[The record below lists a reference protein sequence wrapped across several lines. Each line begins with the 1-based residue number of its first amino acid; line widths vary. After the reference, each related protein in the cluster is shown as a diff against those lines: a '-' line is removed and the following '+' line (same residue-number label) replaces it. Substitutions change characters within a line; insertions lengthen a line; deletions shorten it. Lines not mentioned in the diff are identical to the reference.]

1 MKWFAHIVLIGGFGF
16 STAGADIRPIAK
28 ILNSRCV
35 DCHDAET
42 RKGGINLT
50 KLLAVNSLN
59 EPKTAALWE
68 KVDQVVRAGE
78 MPPKK
83 KEPLTKPEKAQLAK
97 WYELTYLLKNG
108 K

>member
-1 MKWFAHIVLIGGFGF
+1 MRGFAHILLAVGFCF
-16 STAGADIRPIAK
+16 STAASDIQPVAK
-28 ILNSRCV
+28 ILDSRCL

-50 KLLAVNSLN
+50 ELLANNNLN

-68 KVDQVVRAGE
+68 KVDQVVQAGE

-83 KEPLTKPEKAQLAK
+83 KEPLTALEKAQLAK
-97 WYELTYLLKNG
+97 WYQLTY
-108 K
+108 